1 MALDAFA
8 VPAEPVRFPSI
19 ASAERADLETK
30 VLEGFRVTIAFGCE
44 LWAAIASA
52 IAGVYWA
59 AECHAL
65 ILQRG

>member
-1 MALDAFA
+1 LLQ
-8 VPAEPVRFPSI
+8 P
-19 ASAERADLETK
+19 ERRDLETK
-30 VLEGFRVTIAFGCE
+30 VLEGLLVTIAFGRE

-65 ILQRG
+65 TFQRG